1 MKRLVLAGGG
11 HAHLHVL
18 KFMASRRWTDAEII
32 LISPYTRQI
41 YSGMVP
47 GWMAGHYS
55 LDQCAAELEP
65 LVARSGI
72 RMVKDSIIG
81 LDAER
86 RVVHTA
92 QSGDFSF
99 DILSLDTGALVD
111 SSYLAATGANLLP
124 IRPLENFITEWTG
137 LLEHYRQSGRAQLA
151 VVGGGAAGVE
161 LALAAA
167 YRLSL
172 ELTVTQTQVTL
183 ITGRE
188 LLPGHGR
195 RVVER
200 VARALESMGILIVKG
215 YARGAEKGLVL
226 EDNTEILADGVICT
240 TGVSPAPWLAS
251 SGLALAEDGFI
262 AVGDGQQS
270 PSHKYVFA
278 SGDVASRIDFPHPKS
293 GVYAVRSGP
302 ILTTNLA
309 RALAGQALISNRP
322 QKRSLYLL
330 ATGPQDAI
338 MSWDGLCS
346 SGHWA
351 WKWKDWIDR
360 RFMKQYDFNE

>member
-18 KFMASRRWTDAEII
+18 KSMASRRWSDAEII

-55 LDQCAAELEP
+55 LDQCSAKLEP
-65 LVARSGI
+65 LVARSGT

-99 DILSLDTGALVD
+99 DVLSLDTGALDD
-111 SSYLAATGANLLP
+111 SSHLAATGADLLP
-124 IRPLENFITEWTG
+124 IRPLEDFISGWTG
-137 LLEHYRQSGRAQLA
+137 LLERYRQSGQAQL
-151 VVGGGAAGVE
+151 VIVGGGAAGVE

-167 YRLSL
+167 YRLSV
-172 ELTVTQTQVTL
+172 ESAVTQTQVTL

-195 RVVER
+195 RVIER
-200 VARALESMGILIVKG
+200 VRRTLESMGILLIKG
-215 YARGAEKGLVL
+215 YARGSEKGLVL
-226 EDNTEILADGVICT
+226 KDGTEIPANGVICA
-240 TGVSPAPWLAS
+240 TGVSPAPWLAN
-251 SGLALAEDGFI
+251 SGLALADDGFI
-262 AVGDGQQS
+262 AVGNGQQS

-293 GVYAVRSGP
+293 GVYAVRAGP
-302 ILTTNLA
+302 VLTMNLA
-309 RALAGQALISNRP
+309 RALAGQAPTSNRP

-330 ATGPQDAI
+330 ATGSQDAI
-338 MSWDGLCS
+338 MSWGSLS
-346 SGHWA
+346 ASGHWA